1 MIIDFHTHVFPDKI
15 AKRTIDLLSEMGS
28 ISPSSDGTVSGLVE
42 KMEAAGV
49 DISVTLPVLTNP
61 SQFDS
66 VNRFALEL
74 NEKYKTGKRRIISFA
89 GIHPHCE
96 GIGEKMAFIKKSGF
110 LGIKIHPDY
119 QDTFFDDERY
129 IEILNYAKE
138 YDLIAVTHA
147 GVDIAFRNCVHC
159 TPERALSVIKR
170 VGHKKLVLAHLGG
183 SELPEEV
190 IVKLCGEDVYF
201 DTAFVLKYTPRETFM
216 RMLRKHGE
224 DKILFATDSPWS
236 NISEDV
242 NIIKSFELTK
252 SIEDKIF
259 SENARSLLGI

>member
-15 AKRTIDLLSEMGS
+15 AKRTIDLLSEKGN
-28 ISPSSDGTVSGLVE
+28 ISPFSDGTVDTLTK
-42 KMEAAGV
+42 KMKEGGV
-49 DISVTLPVLTNP
+49 DLSVILPVLTKP

-66 VNRFALEL
+66 VNRFALQI
-74 NEKYKTGKRRIISFA
+74 NENYKLGEQRLISFA
-89 GIHPHCE
+89 GIHPLCE
-96 GIGEKMAFIKKSGF
+96 NIGEKMAFIKKSGF

-129 IEILNYAKE
+129 IEILQYAKE
-138 YDLIAVTHA
+138 FDLIAVTHA
-147 GVDIAFRNCVHC
+147 GVDIAFRDCVHC
-159 TPERALSVIKR
+159 TPDRALNVIRR

-190 IVKLCGEDVYF
+190 IDKLCGEEVYF

-216 RMLRKHGE
+216 RMLKKHGE

-236 NISEDV
+236 DIKDDV
-242 NIIKSFELTK
+242 NIIKSFKLTK
-252 SIEDKIF
+252 TIEEKIF
-259 SENARSLLGI
+259 SENAKALLGI

>member
-28 ISPSSDGTVSGLVE
+28 ISPSSDGTVSGLIE
-42 KMEAAGV
+42 KMEAAGI

-89 GIHPHCE
+89 GIHPHCD

-129 IEILNYAKE
+129 VEILNYAKE

-190 IVKLCGEDVYF
+190 IDKLCGEDVYF
-201 DTAFVLKYTPRETFM
+201 DTAYI
-216 RMLRKHGE
+216 LRYINEEAFKKILNRHGA
-224 DKILFATDSPWS
+224 DRILFATDYPWS
-236 NISEDV
+236 SIEEDV
-242 NIIKSFELTK
+242 KAIKSFSLDRTTEEKLFEK
-252 SIEDKIF
+252 
-259 SENARSLLGI
+259 NARELLGI